1 MINVLTL
8 RLNSS
13 DNTRVRSL
21 EEIILDQVLL
31 TSRPNFRLIRITF
44 SLMNRKIRKKK
55 NTINK
60 KISYNY
66 PVRLIVAL
74 TN

>member
-8 RLNSS
+8 KLNSS

-21 EEIILDQVLL
+21 EEIILDQTLL

-44 SLMNRKIRKKK
+44 SLMNWKIKKK
-55 NTINK
+55 K
-60 KISYNY
+60 KYN
-66 PVRLIVAL
+66 
-74 TN
+74 